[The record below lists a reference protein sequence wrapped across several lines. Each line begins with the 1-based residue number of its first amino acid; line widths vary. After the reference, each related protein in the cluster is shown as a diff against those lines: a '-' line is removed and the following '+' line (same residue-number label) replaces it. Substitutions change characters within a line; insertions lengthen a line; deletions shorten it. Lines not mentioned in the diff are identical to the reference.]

1 MSTSE
6 SCSQCST
13 SPDSPSIKFQPYFE
27 RGFPDRHDHRTSAAA
42 TWGVDGDF
50 DGGEVRSEQ
59 ERLQI
64 RIPDLGQLKHKSR
77 NRAVTFQFA
86 RLDEFLRIAAQAVDV
101 GGAAVGIE
109 QPA

>member
-6 SCSQCST
+6 SCAQCST

-27 RGFPDRHDHRTSAAA
+27 RGFSRPARSPDFGSCDV
-42 TWGVDGDF
+42 GVDGDF

-64 RIPDLGQLKHKSR
+64 RIPDLGQFENKSG
-77 NRAVTFQFA
+77 NRAVTFQLA
-86 RLDEFLRIAAQAVDV
+86 RIDECLRLAARAVDV

-109 QPA
+109 